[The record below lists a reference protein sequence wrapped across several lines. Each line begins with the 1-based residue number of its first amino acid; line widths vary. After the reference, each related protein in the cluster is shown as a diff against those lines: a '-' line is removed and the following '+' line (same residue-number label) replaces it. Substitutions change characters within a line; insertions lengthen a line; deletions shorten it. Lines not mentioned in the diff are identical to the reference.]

1 VDFYQEM
8 YGQDADGNRG
18 ELRNEYEIKD
28 ITVTEIDAD
37 KGAVIS
43 KELMDRIDDWVNGRD
58 MYEHVDDNEVDW
70 ELDR

>member
-1 VDFYQEM
+1 M

-43 KELMDRIDDWVNGRD
+43 KELMDRIDDWVNDKD